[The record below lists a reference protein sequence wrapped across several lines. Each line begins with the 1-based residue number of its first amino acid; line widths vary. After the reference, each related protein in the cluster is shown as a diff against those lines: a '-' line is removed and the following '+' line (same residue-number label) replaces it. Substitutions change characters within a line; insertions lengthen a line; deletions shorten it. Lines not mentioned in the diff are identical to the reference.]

1 MLGGETLFGT
11 GDNTFAGKKGEYS
24 QATSQANACGNGEL
38 PLNIGCQNTGSQIQ
52 GDKNAV
58 TQAADKVFRVRHR

>member
-1 MLGGETLFGT
+1 MSGGETLFGT

-38 PLNIGCQNTGSQIQ
+38 PLNMP
-52 GDKNAV
+52 K
-58 TQAADKVFRVRHR
+58 HRFSDSR